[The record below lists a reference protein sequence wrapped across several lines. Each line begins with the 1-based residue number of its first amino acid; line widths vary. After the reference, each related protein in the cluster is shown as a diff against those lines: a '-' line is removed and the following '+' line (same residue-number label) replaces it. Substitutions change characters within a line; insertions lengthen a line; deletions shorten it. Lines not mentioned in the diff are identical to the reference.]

1 MEWLTKLQGK
11 IVGLDTAPLIYFIEE
26 HTTYLGPIK
35 EFFETVDKGEV
46 SVVTSTITLTEVL
59 VHPLRSQNV
68 DLAAEYRDILLN
80 SNITTVDI
88 SSDIAEYGALLR
100 SQYNLRTP
108 DALQIAT
115 AIKSGAG
122 FFLTN
127 DTKLPKI
134 PNIDY
139 LIMDILVNE
148 R

>member
-1 MEWLTKLQGK
+1 MEWLTKLQGE

-26 HTTYLGPIK
+26 HTTYLGALK
-35 EFFETVDKGEV
+35 EFFETVDKEEV
-46 SVVTSTITLTEVL
+46 NVVTSTITLTEVL

-68 DLAAEYRDILLN
+68 DLAAEYREILLN
-80 SNITTVDI
+80 SNITTLDI
-88 SSDIAEYGALLR
+88 SSQIAEYGALLR

-108 DALQIAT
+108 DALQIDT

-134 PNIDY
+134 PTIDY
-139 LIMDILVNE
+139 LILDTLVK
-148 R
+148 

>member
-26 HTTYLGPIK
+26 HTSYLGALK

-68 DLAAEYRDILLN
+68 DLAAEYREILLN
-80 SNITTVDI
+80 SNITTLDI
-88 SSDIAEYGALLR
+88 SSEIAEYGALLR

-122 FFLTN
+122 
-127 DTKLPKI
+127 LPI
-134 PNIDY
+134 SSSISRM
-139 LIMDILVNE
+139 L
-148 R
+148 RSFARRSTSR

>member
-1 MEWLTKLQGK
+1 MEWLTKLQGE

-26 HTTYLGPIK
+26 HTTYIEALK

-46 SVVTSTITLTEVL
+46 NVVTSTITLTEVL
-59 VHPLRSQNV
+59 IHPLRSQNV
-68 DLAAEYRDILLN
+68 DLAAEYREILLN
-80 SNITTVDI
+80 SNITTLDI
-88 SSDIAEYGALLR
+88 SSEIAEYGALLR

-115 AIKSGAG
+115 AIKSEAS

-134 PNIDY
+134 PTIDY
-139 LIMDILVNE
+139 LILETLVNKS
-148 R
+148 

>member
-1 MEWLTKLQGK
+1 
-11 IVGLDTAPLIYFIEE
+11 
-26 HTTYLGPIK
+26 
-35 EFFETVDKGEV
+35 
-46 SVVTSTITLTEVL
+46 
-59 VHPLRSQNV
+59 V

>member
-26 HTTYLGPIK
+26 HTAYLDTLK
-35 EFFETVDKGEV
+35 EFFESVDKDKV

-80 SNITTVDI
+80 SNITTLDI
-88 SSDIAEYGALLR
+88 SSEIAEYGALLR

-115 AIKSGAG
+115 AIKSGAD
-122 FFLTN
+122 FLLTN

-134 PNIDY
+134 PSIDY
-139 LIMDILVNE
+139 LVLDTLVNKS
-148 R
+148 

>member
-1 MEWLTKLQGK
+1 VEWLTKLQGK

-26 HTTYLGPIK
+26 HTTYLGAIK

>member
-26 HTTYLGPIK
+26 HTAYLDTLK
-35 EFFETVDKGEV
+35 EFFETVDKSEI

-115 AIKSGAG
+115 SIKSGAD

-134 PNIDY
+134 PSIDY
-139 LIMDILVNE
+139 LILDALVNKS
-148 R
+148 

>member
-26 HTTYLGPIK
+26 HTTYLGAIK

>member
-1 MEWLTKLQGK
+1 MERLTKLQGK

-26 HTTYLGPIK
+26 HTTYLGAIK

>member
-1 MEWLTKLQGK
+1 MEWLTKLQVK

-26 HTTYLGPIK
+26 HTTYLGVLK
-35 EFFETVDKGEV
+35 GFFETVDKGEV
-46 SVVTSTITLTEVL
+46 NGVTSIITLTEVL

-68 DLAAEYRDILLN
+68 DLASEYREILLN

-108 DALQIAT
+108 DALQIAA

-134 PNIDY
+134 PTIDY
-139 LIMDILVNE
+139 LILDTLVNKI
-148 R
+148 

>member
-26 HTTYLGPIK
+26 HTTYLHTLK
-35 EFFETVDKGEV
+35 EFFETVDKNEV

-68 DLAAEYRDILLN
+68 DLAAEYREILLN
-80 SNITTVDI
+80 SNITTLDI
-88 SSDIAEYGALLR
+88 SSEIAEYGALLR

-134 PNIDY
+134 PTIDY
-139 LIMDILVNE
+139 LVLDTIVNKS
-148 R
+148 

>member
-26 HTTYLGPIK
+26 HTAYLDTLKKI
-35 EFFETVDKGEV
+35 FETVDKGEV
-46 SVVTSTITLTEVL
+46 SVITSTITLTEVL

-68 DLAAEYRDILLN
+68 DLATEYRDILLN
-80 SNITTVDI
+80 SNITTIDI

-115 AIKSGAG
+115 AINSGAG

-139 LIMDILVNE
+139 LIMDTLVNKS
-148 R
+148 

>member
-1 MEWLTKLQGK
+1 MEWLTKLQGE

-26 HTTYLGPIK
+26 HTTYLGALT

-46 SVVTSTITLTEVL
+46 NVVTSTITLTEVL
-59 VHPLRSQNV
+59 IHPLRSQNV
-68 DLAAEYRDILLN
+68 DLAAEYREILLN
-80 SNITTVDI
+80 SNITTLDI
-88 SSDIAEYGALLR
+88 SSEIAEYGALLR

-108 DALQIAT
+108 DALHIAK

-134 PNIDY
+134 PTIDF
-139 LIMDILVNE
+139 LILDTLV

>member
-1 MEWLTKLQGK
+1 MEWLTKLQGE

-26 HTTYLGPIK
+26 HTTYLGALK

-46 SVVTSTITLTEVL
+46 NVVTSTITLTEVL

-68 DLAAEYRDILLN
+68 DLAAEYREILLN
-80 SNITTVDI
+80 SSITTLDI

-134 PNIDY
+134 PTIDF
-139 LIMDILVNE
+139 LILDTLV

>member
-1 MEWLTKLQGK
+1 VEWLTKLQGK
-11 IVGLDTAPLIYFIEE
+11 TVGLDTAPLIYFIEE
-26 HTTYLGPIK
+26 HATYLEALK

-46 SVVTSTITLTEVL
+46 NVVTSTITLTEVL
-59 VHPLRSQNV
+59 VHPLRSHNM
-68 DLAAEYRDILLN
+68 DLAAEYREILLN

-122 FFLTN
+122 SFLAN
-127 DTKLPKI
+127 DTKLPRI

-139 LIMDILVNE
+139 LIMDTLVNKS
-148 R
+148 